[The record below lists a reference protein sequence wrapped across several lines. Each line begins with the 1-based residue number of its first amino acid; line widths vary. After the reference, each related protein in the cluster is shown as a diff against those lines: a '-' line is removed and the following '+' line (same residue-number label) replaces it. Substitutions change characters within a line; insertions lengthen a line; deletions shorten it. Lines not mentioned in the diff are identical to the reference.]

1 MREIGA
7 DLWVVERPQRFLGL
21 EIGTR
26 MSIIRLAD
34 ESLFLH
40 SPVALDPELRAA
52 LAARGPVRAIVA
64 PNRFHHLYV
73 GEYTTSYPRATIYG
87 APGLAEKRRD
97 LPLAVTLL
105 DDAPPA
111 WAGQIDQLVFRAMPL
126 LNEVAFLHRRSRS
139 LILTDLAF
147 NVHRPS
153 SLAGRLFLQL
163 DGIYRQ
169 FGIGWAERLLVRDR
183 GAARAAI
190 DRILRWDF
198 ERIVVAHGEVLE
210 RDGKETLR
218 AAFAWL

>member
-1 MREIGA
+1 M
-7 DLWVVERPQRFLGL
+7 
-21 EIGTR
+21 
-26 MSIIRLAD
+26 
-34 ESLFLH
+34 
-40 SPVALDPELRAA
+40 
-52 LAARGPVRAIVA
+52 
-64 PNRFHHLYV
+64 
-73 GEYTTSYPRATIYG
+73 
-87 APGLAEKRRD
+87 
-97 LPLAVTLL
+97 TLL

-126 LNEVAFLHRRSRS
+126 LNEVVFFHRPSRT

-147 NVHRPS
+147 NVHHPG
-153 SLAGRLFLQL
+153 SLAGRLLLQL
-163 DGIYRQ
+163 DGVYRQ
-169 FGIGWAERLLVRDR
+169 FGLGWAERLLVRDR